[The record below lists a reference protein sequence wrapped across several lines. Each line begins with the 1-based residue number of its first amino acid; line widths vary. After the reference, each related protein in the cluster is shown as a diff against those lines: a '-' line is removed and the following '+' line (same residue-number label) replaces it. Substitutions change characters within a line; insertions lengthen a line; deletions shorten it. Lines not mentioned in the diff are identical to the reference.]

1 MSPAMH
7 NNALQNHLGNVAQQM
22 QQPPTS
28 VGMVAQHSQQ
38 GTNTSA
44 GTGSQGTSSNPS
56 PIAST
61 KRRRVSA
68 IKAEVD
74 DGGGG
79 ISELNGTAAIT
90 ANAKAKASPRQG
102 GGNKRQKN
110 V

>member
-7 NNALQNHLGNVAQQM
+7 NNALQNHMGNVAHQM

-28 VGMVAQHSQQ
+28 VGMVAQQSQQ

-44 GTGSQGTSSNPS
+44 GTGSQGTSANAS
-56 PIAST
+56 PNVST

-79 ISELNGTAAIT
+79 IPEVNGTTATT
-90 ANAKAKASPRQG
+90 ANAKVKASPRQG

-110 V
+110 G

>member
-7 NNALQNHLGNVAQQM
+7 NNALQNHMGNVAHQM

-28 VGMVAQHSQQ
+28 VGMVAQLSQQ

-44 GTGSQGTSSNPS
+44 GTGSQGTSANAS
-56 PIAST
+56 PNVS

-79 ISELNGTAAIT
+79 IPEVNGTAAAT
-90 ANAKAKASPRQG
+90 VNAKVKASPRQS

>member
-1 MSPAMH
+1 MGS
-7 NNALQNHLGNVAQQM
+7 VAQQM

-28 VGMVAQHSQQ
+28 VGMVAQQSQQ

-44 GTGSQGTSSNPS
+44 GTGSQGTSANASPNVSN
-56 PIAST
+56 

-74 DGGGG
+74 ESG
-79 ISELNGTAAIT
+79 IVIPEVNGTAVNTTT
-90 ANAKAKASPRQG
+90 AKVKASPRQG

-110 V
+110 G

>member
-7 NNALQNHLGNVAQQM
+7 NNALQSHLGNVAQQM

-28 VGMVAQHSQQ
+28 VGMVAQQSQQ

-44 GTGSQGTSSNPS
+44 GTGSQGTSANPS
-56 PIAST
+56 PMST

-79 ISELNGTAAIT
+79 IPEINGTAVT
-90 ANAKAKASPRQG
+90 TVNAKVKASPRQG

-110 V
+110 G